1 MEKSYVLTLS
11 VAIDLPEGAK
21 IVGGVIRYPDG
32 KFAIPQMS
40 FLVGNRNTPHRMAM
54 VSDFED
60 INDRVGLMEYMQEAS
75 LREMTDGETIE

>member
-21 IVGGVIRYPDG
+21 IDGGAIHYPDG
-32 KFAIPQMS
+32 KIAIPQMS
-40 FLVGNRNTPHRMAM
+40 FLVAKKNGPYRV

-60 INDRVGLMEYMQEAS
+60 INERVGLMEYGQEAS
-75 LREMTDGETIE
+75 LREMTDSDEV